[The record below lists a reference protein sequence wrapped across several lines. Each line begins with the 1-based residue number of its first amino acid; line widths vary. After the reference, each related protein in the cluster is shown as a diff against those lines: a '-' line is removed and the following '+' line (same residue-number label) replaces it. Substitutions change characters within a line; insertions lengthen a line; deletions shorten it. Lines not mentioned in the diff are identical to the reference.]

1 MFLLLLAHFVH
12 CEMRGKVTELL
23 ARKKAAGR
31 YRPAA
36 ANYGAFCFY
45 AKTAAASRNV

>member
-1 MFLLLLAHFVH
+1 MFLLLHAHFVH

-23 ARKKAAGR
+23 ARNKAAGR

-36 ANYGAFCFY
+36 INYETLFY